1 MSLSRLGNRSR
12 LSDFTWPGFVDGLA
26 SLLMVFVFVLMVFVI
41 IQANLAFRISGQDTR
56 ITALQRDLLELG
68 NILNIERETNSQLLS
83 ELSDTKVL
91 VSSLETD
98 NKQLLSQIT
107 FLQEELSDKEEIIIA
122 KEADISSLS
131 SQLFELED
139 NLNAARAIS
148 EQRGDEIKSL
158 IFRLTAN
165 EKELDEKS
173 TAFKKQQI
181 ELKKNLELIEE
192 NTALISTLKS
202 EISDLSEQNNF
213 NAANLAEK
221 EKLLL
226 IAEKALLKKAE
237 ELAAANNSS
246 NEAKAEIDKLL
257 INTNTLRQEIQ
268 KLNSLLAEK
277 ERESI
282 NDKIAIA
289 DLGKKLNSALASR
302 VQDLQKFRSEFFG
315 QLREIL
321 ENRSEV
327 RVVGDRFIF
336 QSEVIFATGQAN
348 VSAAGKEQLADIASA
363 LREIEKS
370 IPENIPWV
378 LQIEG
383 HTDSDP
389 IANSS
394 IFRDNWDLSTERA
407 LSVVRFLRSE
417 GISANRLAAAGYG
430 EFQPI
435 DSGNSAASKQRNRRI
450 ELKLTQRVTPYKLK

>member
-91 VSSLETD
+91 MSTLETD

-158 IFRLTAN
+158 ISRLTAN

-450 ELKLTQRVTPYKLK
+450 ELKLTQRVTP

>member
-91 VSSLETD
+91 MSALETD

-139 NLNAARAIS
+139 NLNAARATS
-148 EQRGDEIKSL
+148 EQRGDEIKRL

-165 EKELDEKS
+165 KKELDEKS

-213 NAANLAEK
+213 NEANLAEK

-450 ELKLTQRVTPYKLK
+450 ELKLTQRVTP

>member
-91 VSSLETD
+91 VSALETD

-213 NAANLAEK
+213 NEANLAEK

-394 IFRDNWDLSTERA
+394 IYRDNWDLSTERA

-450 ELKLTQRVTPYKLK
+450 ELKLTQRVTP

>member
-41 IQANLAFRISGQDTR
+41 IQANLAFRISGQDSR

-68 NILNIERETNSQLLS
+68 NILNIERETNSQLSS

-91 VSSLETD
+91 MSALETD

-173 TAFKKQQI
+173 NAFKKQQI

-246 NEAKAEIDKLL
+246 NEAKAEINKLL

-370 IPENIPWV
+370 IPENIPWI

-450 ELKLTQRVTPYKLK
+450 ELKLTQRVTP

>member
-91 VSSLETD
+91 MSALETD

-165 EKELDEKS
+165 EKELGEKS
-173 TAFKKQQI
+173 TALNKQQI

-213 NAANLAEK
+213 NEANLAEK

-348 VSAAGKEQLADIASA
+348 VSAAGKEQLAVIASA

-394 IFRDNWDLSTERA
+394 IYRDNWDLSTERA

-450 ELKLTQRVTPYKLK
+450 ELKLTQRVTP

>member
-91 VSSLETD
+91 MSSLEAD
-98 NKQLLSQIT
+98 NKQLLTQIT

-202 EISDLSEQNNF
+202 EISNLSEQNNF
-213 NAANLAEK
+213 NEANLVEK

-246 NEAKAEIDKLL
+246 NEAKAEISKLL

-370 IPENIPWV
+370 IPENIPWI

-450 ELKLTQRVTPYKLK
+450 ELKLTQRVTP

>member
-41 IQANLAFRISGQDTR
+41 IQANLAFRISGQDSR

-91 VSSLETD
+91 MSALETD

-226 IAEKALLKKAE
+226 IAERALLKKAE

-348 VSAAGKEQLADIASA
+348 VSAAGKDQLADIASA

-450 ELKLTQRVTPYKLK
+450 ELKLTQRVTP

>member
-91 VSSLETD
+91 MSALETD

-173 TAFKKQQI
+173 NAFKKQQI

-202 EISDLSEQNNF
+202 EISNLSQQNTSNE
-213 NAANLAEK
+213 ANLAEK

-348 VSAAGKEQLADIASA
+348 VSDAGKEQLADIASA

-435 DSGNSAASKQRNRRI
+435 DSGNSSASKQRNRRI
-450 ELKLTQRVTPYKLK
+450 ELKLTQRVTP

>member
-68 NILNIERETNSQLLS
+68 NILNIERETNSQLSS

-91 VSSLETD
+91 VSALETD

-246 NEAKAEIDKLL
+246 NEAKAEINKLL

-363 LREIEKS
+363 LREIERS
-370 IPENIPWV
+370 IPENIPWI

-450 ELKLTQRVTPYKLK
+450 ELKLTQRVTP

>member
-91 VSSLETD
+91 MSSLEAD
-98 NKQLLSQIT
+98 NKQLLTQIT
-107 FLQEELSDKEEIIIA
+107 FLQEELSDREEIIIA

-158 IFRLTAN
+158 ISRLTAN

-246 NEAKAEIDKLL
+246 NEAKAEINKLL

-370 IPENIPWV
+370 IPENIPWI

-450 ELKLTQRVTPYKLK
+450 ELKLTQRVTP

>member
-91 VSSLETD
+91 MSALETD

-165 EKELDEKS
+165 EEELDEKS
-173 TAFKKQQI
+173 TALKKQQI

-213 NAANLAEK
+213 NEANLAEK

-363 LREIEKS
+363 IREIEKS
-370 IPENIPWV
+370 IPENIPWI

-435 DSGNSAASKQRNRRI
+435 ASGNSAASKQRNRRI
-450 ELKLTQRVTPYKLK
+450 ELKLTQRVTP

>member
-91 VSSLETD
+91 MSALETD

-213 NAANLAEK
+213 NEANLAEK

-450 ELKLTQRVTPYKLK
+450 ELKLTQRVTP

>member
-91 VSSLETD
+91 MSALETD

-173 TAFKKQQI
+173 TAFNKQQI
-181 ELKKNLELIEE
+181 ELKKNLELIDE

-213 NAANLAEK
+213 NEANLAEK

-435 DSGNSAASKQRNRRI
+435 DNGNSAASKQRNRRI
-450 ELKLTQRVTPYKLK
+450 ELKLTQRVTP

>member
-1 MSLSRLGNRSR
+1 
-12 LSDFTWPGFVDGLA
+12 
-26 SLLMVFVFVLMVFVI
+26 MVFVI

-91 VSSLETD
+91 MSALETD

-165 EKELDEKS
+165 EEELDEKS
-173 TAFKKQQI
+173 TALKKQQI

-213 NAANLAEK
+213 NEANLAEK

-246 NEAKAEIDKLL
+246 NEAKAEINKLL

-348 VSAAGKEQLADIASA
+348 VSAAGKEQLAVIASA

-450 ELKLTQRVTPYKLK
+450 ELKLTQRVTP

>member
-91 VSSLETD
+91 MSALETD

-173 TAFKKQQI
+173 NAFKKQQI

-213 NAANLAEK
+213 NEANLAEK

-246 NEAKAEIDKLL
+246 NEAKAEINKLL

-394 IFRDNWDLSTERA
+394 FFRDNWDLSTERA

-450 ELKLTQRVTPYKLK
+450 ELKLTQRVTP

>member
-91 VSSLETD
+91 LSALETN

-107 FLQEELSDKEEIIIA
+107 MLEEELSDKEEIIIA

-165 EKELDEKS
+165 EKELDDKS
-173 TAFKKQQI
+173 KAFKKQQI

-246 NEAKAEIDKLL
+246 NEAKAEINKLL

-336 QSEVIFATGQAN
+336 QSEVIFATGQSN

-363 LREIEKS
+363 IREIEKS
-370 IPENIPWV
+370 IPENIPWI

-450 ELKLTQRVTPYKLK
+450 ELKLTQRVTP

>member
-56 ITALQRDLLELG
+56 ITALQRDLLDLG
-68 NILNIERETNSQLLS
+68 NILNIERETNSQLSS

-91 VSSLETD
+91 MSALETD

-107 FLQEELSDKEEIIIA
+107 FLQEELSDKEEIIIG

-173 TAFKKQQI
+173 NAFKKQQI

-202 EISDLSEQNNF
+202 EISNLSEQNNF
-213 NAANLAEK
+213 NEANLAEK

-246 NEAKAEIDKLL
+246 NEAKADIDRLL

-315 QLREIL
+315 QLRGIL

-370 IPENIPWV
+370 IPENIPWI

-450 ELKLTQRVTPYKLK
+450 ELKLTQRVTP